1 MGKIFSFHERPI
13 LVHPKLSILQSYYY
27 NLTAGVFAS
36 NLPERPPKAFN
47 YTGVDPLTEDM
58 STELGHKFPQPGEP
72 FDHVHG
78 HNFFIVGRGFGNFD
92 VVTDPA
98 RCNLID
104 PPESNT
110 VAVPKGAWAAIL
122 IKADNP
128 AVWYIYCRH
137 EEHASWGLSTG
148 FIVQDGPFPSQAL
161 LTPPEDLPPLS
172 VSELLLQTQ
181 YEHI

>member
-1 MGKIFSFHERPI
+1 M
-13 LVHPKLSILQSYYY
+13 VQVWY
-27 NLTAGVFAS
+27 
-36 NLPERPPKAFN
+36 KAFHGAIWCKYRN
-47 YTGVDPLTEDM
+47 C
-58 STELGHKFPQPGEP
+58 SSGHKFPQPGEP